1 MTQVAPPGS
10 EVHHRAMQIAW
21 QMRVVAAI
29 LLASLLRMS
38 DGTVLWAR
46 TIPDLLTTGAV
57 TFAIV
62 MILARRR
69 ASRGV

>member
-1 MTQVAPPGS
+1 
-10 EVHHRAMQIAW
+10 MQITW
-21 QMRVVAAI
+21 QMRVAAAI

-57 TFAIV
+57 TLAIV
-62 MILARRR
+62 MIVAGRRT
-69 ASRGV
+69 SRGV

>member
-1 MTQVAPPGS
+1 
-10 EVHHRAMQIAW
+10 MQITW
-21 QMRVVAAI
+21 QMRVAAAL

-38 DGTVLWAR
+38 DGTELWAR

-57 TFAIV
+57 TLAIV
-62 MILARRR
+62 MIVARRR

>member
-1 MTQVAPPGS
+1 
-10 EVHHRAMQIAW
+10 MQITW

-57 TFAIV
+57 TLAIV
-62 MILARRR
+62 MIVARRR
-69 ASRGV
+69 A